1 MKRCLKCDT
10 LFEGE
15 PWTCVAC
22 GYIPE
27 KINGYLSFAPDLTGI
42 SAFDVHSFKDL
53 GETLDNSFWFPP
65 RNRLITWAF
74 KKYFSNV
81 KEYLE
86 IGCGTGYVLKGIS
99 DCNPGMNITG
109 TDIFSEAL
117 PTAEER
123 LAGKANFIQT
133 NALHLPFRDEFDVIG
148 AFDVIEHIEEDV
160 MAMHELY
167 KALKPGGSVLIT
179 VPRHMFLWSDVDTT
193 AHHKRR
199 YGSAEFRRKVEE
211 AGFSIT
217 RLFSFGMLTLPIQ
230 YLSRKLLLKKSEKHS
245 DVLELNMSPITSF
258 ILEKLMDI
266 DQIPI
271 KLGINYPFAGSLV
284 VVAKK
289 V

>member
-86 IGCGTGYVLKGIS
+86 IAERVRLKKEMNSIIQKTGDLTNQIELFFQ
-99 DCNPGMNITG
+99 
-109 TDIFSEAL
+109 TDLYMSQAIHE
-117 PTAEER
+117 
-123 LAGKANFIQT
+123 
-133 NALHLPFRDEFDVIG
+133 NAQIPYADFDEN
-148 AFDVIEHIEEDV
+148 
-160 MAMHELY
+160 Y
-167 KALKPGGSVLIT
+167 GGS
-179 VPRHMFLWSDVDTT
+179 
-193 AHHKRR
+193 
-199 YGSAEFRRKVEE
+199 
-211 AGFSIT
+211 
-217 RLFSFGMLTLPIQ
+217 
-230 YLSRKLLLKKSEKHS
+230 
-245 DVLELNMSPITSF
+245 
-258 ILEKLMDI
+258 
-266 DQIPI
+266 
-271 KLGINYPFAGSLV
+271 
-284 VVAKK
+284 
-289 V
+289 